1 MTNFEYELQDLI
13 GRALSEGLT
22 PLDEMIS
29 ILEIELEELNNMDI
43 RATMGMD
50 MYED

>member
-1 MTNFEYELQDLI
+1 MDFEVELQDLI
-13 GRALSEGLT
+13 GRALTEGLT

-29 ILEIELEELNNMDI
+29 ILEVELGELEDMDN